1 MTLHK
6 KLISIRNKIQLKT
19 HVNLGKSNLKTPPY
33 KNKERLLFCD
43 NYKSIKTRKKDFLF
57 VTTINLN
64 NSKAKKKSV
73 INRI

>member
-6 KLISIRNKIQLKT
+6 KLISIRNKIKLKT
-19 HVNLGKSNLKTPPY
+19 HVNLGKSNNLKTLHY

-43 NYKSIKTRKKDFLF
+43 NYKSVKTDFLF

-64 NSKAKKKSV
+64 NSINKQNLKKAPKKL
-73 INRI
+73 